1 MVLMG
6 RSVARR
12 RRDAEAGDMIADAHF
27 ERHDVQAGHAVMAGP
42 PITVGYVT
50 PVPLAMSPPALQ
62 PKA

>member
-1 MVLMG
+1 
-6 RSVARR
+6 
-12 RRDAEAGDMIADAHF
+12 MIADAHF